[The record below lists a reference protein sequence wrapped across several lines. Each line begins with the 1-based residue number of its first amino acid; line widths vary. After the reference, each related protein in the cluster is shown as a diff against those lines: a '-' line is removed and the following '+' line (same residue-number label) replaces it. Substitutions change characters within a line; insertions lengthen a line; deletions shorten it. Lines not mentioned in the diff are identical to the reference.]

1 MIGKEI
7 IAGLPLKIFPSV
19 GHKQYVE
26 IINPG
31 SRVGI
36 IKSLTNYG
44 GQTWVGF
51 DIDENTGYHMFAPFD
66 YETFGIERMV
76 NDGQLTREEANMLK
90 STWGLKLLTGSGID
104 MGFLSKIFAKLGLAF
119 LAVIGI
125 YLIFRK

>member
-7 IAGLPLKIFPSV
+7 IAGLPLKIYPSV

-26 IINPG
+26 IINTG

-36 IKSLTNYG
+36 IKSLTNYDG
-44 GQTWVGF
+44 KTWVGF

-66 YETFGIERMV
+66 YDTFGIERMV
-76 NDGQLTREEANMLK
+76 NDGQLTRDEANMLK
-90 STWGLKLLTGSGID
+90 STWGLQLLTGTGLD
-104 MGFLSKIFAKLGLAF
+104 MAFLSKIFSKLGFAF

-125 YLIFRK
+125 YLILRK